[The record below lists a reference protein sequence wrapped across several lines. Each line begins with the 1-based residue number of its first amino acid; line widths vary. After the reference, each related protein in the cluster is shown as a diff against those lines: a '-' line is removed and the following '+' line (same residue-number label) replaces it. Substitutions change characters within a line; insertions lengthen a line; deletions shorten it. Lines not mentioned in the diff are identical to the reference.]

1 MCCSAWELSGEAVVC
16 HSPWRCWCCAAPSPP
31 TKQSSVPAQ
40 CHFRKKPV
48 TQQCRAPP
56 PAGSTC
62 KAPAAVQRLQKH
74 HTNHLLSCP
83 YPWDKWRWSRRMRTP
98 ERCPTSASLLAV
110 PCFCSSSLQCPDP
123 TQPHPFSGAEL
134 SGNSQGICPPFL
146 SSVSFWVFLP
156 PKGSQTESKQ

>member
-1 MCCSAWELSGEAVVC
+1 
-16 HSPWRCWCCAAPSPP
+16 
-31 TKQSSVPAQ
+31 
-40 CHFRKKPV
+40 
-48 TQQCRAPP
+48 
-56 PAGSTC
+56 
-62 KAPAAVQRLQKH
+62 
-74 HTNHLLSCP
+74 
-83 YPWDKWRWSRRMRTP
+83 MRTP

-156 PKGSQTESKQ
+156 PKGSQTANNSSGVIQVVERDKNASVVSGSHQPTMKQKRVDDTAPAGLVQLSPHHLLLLSITLLSDQSSSAFIPLCLSVGQKRDLPEHGTGSF